1 MHKVKFIVRHVSNGE
16 LQGGYVR
23 ELELP
28 FVPTIGM
35 GFKQGASTW
44 LWETGEGE
52 LAPTVEAVVY
62 DLDDDVFACLFTV
75 DKELVAS
82 FWTSFGSARFT
93 SAHAEMDYFIP
104 RN

>member
-1 MHKVKFIVRHVSNGE
+1 M
-16 LQGGYVR
+16 
-23 ELELP
+23 
-28 FVPTIGM
+28 
-35 GFKQGASTW
+35 
-44 LWETGEGE
+44 
-52 LAPTVEAVVY
+52 EAVVY

-82 FWTSFGSARFT
+82 FWTSFASARFT